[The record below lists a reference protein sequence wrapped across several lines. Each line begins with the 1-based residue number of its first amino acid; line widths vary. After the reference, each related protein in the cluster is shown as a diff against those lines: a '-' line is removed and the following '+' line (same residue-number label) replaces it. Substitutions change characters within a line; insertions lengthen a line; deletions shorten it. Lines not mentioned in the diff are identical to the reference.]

1 MVWLYLTVASH
12 WNVPFDRIN
21 LALAGLA
28 LVDSLSIG
36 TLVIPIALI
45 IMWRRVRIGLMG
57 VYLATIG
64 GAYSGEVSHEAEVS
78 RKLFTSRHPRGYV
91 SRSE

>member
-1 MVWLYLTVASH
+1 MSD
-12 WNVPFDRIN
+12 F

-28 LVDSLSIG
+28 LVDSLSVG

-57 VYLATIG
+57 CLPCDDRWG
-64 GAYSGEVSHEAEVS
+64 
-78 RKLFTSRHPRGYV
+78 LLWRGFA
-91 SRSE
+91 

>member
-1 MVWLYLTVASH
+1 MSD
-12 WNVPFDRIN
+12 F

-28 LVDSLSIG
+28 LVDSLSVG

-64 GAYSGEVSHEAEVS
+64 GAYCGEVSHEAEGS

-91 SRSE
+91 SCSE